1 MRRKIH
7 LLRTARGCIMK
18 YVKELNRIIQEPEFY
33 PNVDIEAAKDS
44 VVEAMRARNYIE
56 IAIKK
61 CEFK

>member
-1 MRRKIH
+1 
-7 LLRTARGCIMK
+7 MK